1 LLFSPIDVGRRPSL
15 KLPHVTVAASAIG
28 ASRTEPARFSFSP
41 AWFHAPIGS
50 VQKDHVAV
58 IGITGG
64 ISTGKTSFGQCLHD
78 LLPDAGFFDADVAAR
93 ELGDKDPEVRG
104 LIEKEFGA
112 GVYSES
118 GDLNRKQ
125 VRSIVFADADKKRAL
140 EQILH
145 PRIRRQW
152 SLEAERHRNSD
163 KLFFAD
169 IPLLYETGGETLC
182 DRVVVVACSPRVQLE
197 RLMKRASA
205 MEGRA
210 PARLGLSD
218 AHASRHE
225 DVPASQ
231 ELRPPLDEITARQMI
246 DAQMPLAEK
255 IARADHVVWNNG
267 GRDELREQARLL
279 VELWESK

>member
-1 LLFSPIDVGRRPSL
+1 M
-15 KLPHVTVAASAIG
+15 
-28 ASRTEPARFSFSP
+28 PA
-41 AWFHAPIGS
+41 
-50 VQKDHVAV
+50 

-64 ISTGKTSFGQCLHD
+64 ISTGKTSFAECLRE
-78 LLPDAGFFDADVAAR
+78 LLPAAQFFDADRAAR

-104 LIEKEFGA
+104 LIEKEFGTQ
-112 GVYSES
+112 VYSAS
-118 GDLNRKQ
+118 GNLNRAA
-125 VRSIVFADADKKRAL
+125 VRAIVFADADKKSAL

-197 RLMKRASA
+197 RLRAR
-205 MEGRA
+205 M
-210 PARLGLSD
+210 GLEE
-218 AHASRHE
+218 AEA
-225 DVPASQ
+225 Q
-231 ELRPPLDEITARQMI
+231 QMI
-246 DAQMPLAEK
+246 FSQMPLTDK

-267 GRDELREQARLL
+267 GRGELKEQARLL
-279 VELWESK
+279 VDFWNERKRNNA